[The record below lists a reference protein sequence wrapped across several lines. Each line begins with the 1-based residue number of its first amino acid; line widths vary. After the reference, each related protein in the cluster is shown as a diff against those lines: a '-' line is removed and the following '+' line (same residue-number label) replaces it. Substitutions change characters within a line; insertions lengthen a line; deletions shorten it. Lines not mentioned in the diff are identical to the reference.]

1 MNAAIEAGM
10 VKKKK
15 KQNKMKEGKKVRSKA
30 VFQVDERR
38 YGYWMSVG

>member
-10 VKKKK
+10 VKK